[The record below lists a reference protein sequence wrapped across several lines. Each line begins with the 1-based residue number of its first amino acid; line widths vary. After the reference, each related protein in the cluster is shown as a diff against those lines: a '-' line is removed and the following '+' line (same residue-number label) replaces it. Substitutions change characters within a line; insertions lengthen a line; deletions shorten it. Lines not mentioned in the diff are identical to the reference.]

1 MFVACEEKEGWCESG
16 LLREGFL
23 DLTMLRLAWDFLL
36 RAAGHHVRAL
46 LGLEQCWAL
55 KGVGKGHS
63 QLVQGP
69 DEIDP
74 RLSLVPPRVSL
85 RHSAGGP

>member
-1 MFVACEEKEGWCESG
+1 VRSDRLTDKVFVACEEKEGWCESG
-16 LLREGFL
+16 LLREGLL

-55 KGVGKGHS
+55 KELGKGT
-63 QLVQGP
+63 
-69 DEIDP
+69 
-74 RLSLVPPRVSL
+74 LS
-85 RHSAGGP
+85 